1 MQMSGTGVSVVASTK
16 RVLRQL
22 VGLPN
27 EEAPKSLRRPRR
39 GKSGAAEPEPE
50 NPWFRTQETPAA
62 TASTAG
68 SMASEQEFWPRLR
81 RILLTGLVG
90 FLLVVGAWSVFV
102 RPIVNRNADQD
113 VAPVAAAVDSDSAQ
127 AAAARF
133 ALDYVSYSPGND
145 PAVRAAAL
153 AGQTFAADAAA
164 MAWTGSGFISA
175 TAAVPGT
182 VLQYPGMRAVVMVD
196 VRAAIAAPKKGAA
209 GAKPPEAAAAT
220 TTGAP
225 ASSAGAVAAPAGGVP
240 EGYAAVRTVWLRL
253 AVPVSQASGQVSVA
267 AGGPVFTGD
276 GAGPDTT
283 TVSADAV
290 ATGDSS
296 DWITE
301 FMTAYA
307 ASGADYQSAPGTRL
321 AGLGGATTAV
331 DVPAWSLSIADPAGA
346 RTGTATVTWKVPG
359 VELSINQSYAVTVT
373 QQADRW
379 YASALGPKLPAPN

>member
-1 MQMSGTGVSVVASTK
+1 MSSTK
-16 RVLRQL
+16 RVLRRI
-22 VGLPN
+22 VGLPVDTTSK
-27 EEAPKSLRRPRR
+27 PSRRR
-39 GKSGAAEPEPE
+39 GKSVVEEQPE
-50 NPWFRTQETPAA
+50 NPWFRTQETPTVAA
-62 TASTAG
+62 AVAG

-113 VAPVAAAVDSDSAQ
+113 VAPMAAAVDSGSAQ

-182 VLQYPGMRAVVMVD
+182 VIQYPGMRAVVMVD
-196 VRAAIAAPKKGAA
+196 VRAAIAGPKKGAA
-209 GAKPPEAAAAT
+209 GAKPPEEATTSTAAT
-220 TTGAP
+220 PQAP

-240 EGYAAVRTVWLRL
+240 AGYSTVRTVWLRL
-253 AVPVSQASGQVSVA
+253 AVPVSQTAGQVSVA
-267 AGGPVFTGD
+267 PSGPVFTGD

-283 TVSADAV
+283 TTAVDAV
-290 ATGDSS
+290 ATDDSS
-296 DWITE
+296 DWISE

-307 ASGADYQSAPGTRL
+307 SSGADYQSAPGTRL
-321 AGLGGATTAV
+321 AGLGGAATAA
-331 DVPAWSLSIADPAGA
+331 DVPAWSLSIADPTGA
-346 RTGTATVTWKVPG
+346 RTGTATITWKVPG
-359 VELSINQSYAVTVT
+359 VELSINQSYAVSVT

-379 YASALGPKLPAPN
+379 YASTLGPKLPAPN